1 MSFVRSA
8 ERFHGPPGFSLYN
21 RSKRQNC
28 GSLMIIVHGT
38 FPIRAEVRDDAIP
51 LMREMVVASRSEYGC
66 VSYEFYVG
74 LTDPNTLLLFQEWES
89 VEALQGH
96 YETDHMEDF
105 LKALPGVLDGE
116 ITTRRYEVR
125 SQDNDQDELDDED
138 LMEPPSAPEPKDRI
152 IH

>member
-1 MSFVRSA
+1 
-8 ERFHGPPGFSLYN
+8 
-21 RSKRQNC
+21 
-28 GSLMIIVHGT
+28 MIIVHGT
-38 FPIRAEVRDDAIP
+38 FPIRSEVRDDAIS
-51 LMREMVVASRSEYGC
+51 LMREMVMASRSEYGC

-105 LKALPGVLDGE
+105 LKALPEVLDGE
-116 ITTRRYEVR
+116 ISTRRYEVR
-125 SQDNDQDELDDED
+125 TSQDDELDEEDD
-138 LMEPPSAPEPKDRI
+138 LMAPPSTPESKDRI

>member
-1 MSFVRSA
+1 
-8 ERFHGPPGFSLYN
+8 
-21 RSKRQNC
+21 
-28 GSLMIIVHGT
+28 MIIVHGT
-38 FPIRAEVRDDAIP
+38 FPIRAEVRDDAIS
-51 LMREMVVASRSEYGC
+51 LMREMIVASRSECGC

-105 LKALPGVLDGE
+105 LKALPDILNGE

-125 SQDNDQDELDDED
+125 SQDNYQDELEDED
-138 LMEPPSAPEPKDRI
+138 LLEPPSAPEPKDRI

>member
-1 MSFVRSA
+1 
-8 ERFHGPPGFSLYN
+8 
-21 RSKRQNC
+21 
-28 GSLMIIVHGT
+28 MIIVHGT
-38 FPIRAEVRDDAIP
+38 FSIRSEVRDDAIS
-51 LMREMVVASRSEYGC
+51 LMREMVMASRSEYGC
-66 VSYEFYVG
+66 VGYEFYVG

-105 LKALPGVLDGE
+105 LKALPEVLDGE

-125 SQDNDQDELDDED
+125 TSQEEELDEEDD
-138 LMEPPSAPEPKDRI
+138 LMAPPSTPEPKDRI

>member
-1 MSFVRSA
+1 
-8 ERFHGPPGFSLYN
+8 
-21 RSKRQNC
+21 
-28 GSLMIIVHGT
+28 MIIVHGT
-38 FPIRAEVRDDAIP
+38 FPIRSEVRDDAIA
-51 LMREMVVASRSEYGC
+51 LMREMVMASRSEYGC

-105 LKALPGVLDGE
+105 LKALPEVLDGE
-116 ITTRRYEVR
+116 ISTRRYEVR
-125 SQDNDQDELDDED
+125 SSQDDELNEEDD
-138 LMEPPSAPEPKDRI
+138 LMAPPSAPEPKDRI